1 MSVIINTVM
10 ENTEAITV
18 AVLRAGSGMNGQRYI
33 TSMFIILSKLTVT
46 CDDRTQDDEGV
57 EMTSILCRKN
67 TMTPKM
73 TEGGI
78 MTVGRKI
85 DIDTVQRNMASR
97 SRGAHRS
104 NTTASWML
112 EEGTVA
118 SGSTKSRGVT

>member
-1 MSVIINTVM
+1 
-10 ENTEAITV
+10 
-18 AVLRAGSGMNGQRYI
+18 
-33 TSMFIILSKLTVT
+33 MFIILSKLTVT